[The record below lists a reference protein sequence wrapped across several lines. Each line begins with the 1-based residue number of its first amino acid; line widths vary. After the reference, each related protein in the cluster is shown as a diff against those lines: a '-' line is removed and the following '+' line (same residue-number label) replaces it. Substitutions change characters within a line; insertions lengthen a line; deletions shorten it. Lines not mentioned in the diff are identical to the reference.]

1 MLPVPGC
8 KHSDA
13 KQRKRLQMKGLQI
26 LLKTTMTCSNCMPKF
41 SKESTKAL
49 RLSTASTVASRRNLS
64 PAYYR

>member
-41 SKESTKAL
+41 SKESTKPQLHAQVL
-49 RLSTASTVASRRNLS
+49 
-64 PAYYR
+64 